1 MGKVKKYGM
10 GGPSM
15 ANNIVSG
22 KAGNSV
28 QSFNSPGQMNA
39 GKERMQSYAKD
50 GGLMGFTSGGDVM
63 DVYK

>member
-1 MGKVKKYGM
+1 MGKMKKYGM

-28 QSFNSPGQMNA
+28 QSFTSPSQMNSS
-39 GKERMQSYAKD
+39 KERMQSYANG
-50 GGLMGFTSGGDVM
+50 GGLMGYMEGGDVM
-63 DVYK
+63 DVY